1 MKILSRIYTPN
12 SSHTEVSILLK
23 YKIVISLPTLNL
35 EALNAFNVLK
45 FYLRKAQFKSL
56 IYHHNLSAISAVFL
70 RLRR

>member
-23 YKIVISLPTLNL
+23 YKIISLPTLNL